1 MARTVELRSRASSAI
16 REITR
21 FISERVSPKSAARWH
36 ARIEAA
42 IARLATEADRWP
54 QAEDAADL
62 DIDLREML
70 YGRRPQVYRVLFTID
85 GDVVNVHRVRHA
97 AQDRLSQDDL

>member
-1 MARTVELRSRASSAI
+1 MPRQVNLRSRASSAI
-16 REITR
+16 RDITR
-21 FISERVSPKSAARWH
+21 FISEHVSPKSAANWN

-42 IARLATEADRWP
+42 IASLATDANRWP
-54 QAEDAADL
+54 QADDAAEL
-62 DIDLREML
+62 GVDLREKL
-70 YGRRPQVYRVLFTID
+70 HGRRPHVYRILFTID